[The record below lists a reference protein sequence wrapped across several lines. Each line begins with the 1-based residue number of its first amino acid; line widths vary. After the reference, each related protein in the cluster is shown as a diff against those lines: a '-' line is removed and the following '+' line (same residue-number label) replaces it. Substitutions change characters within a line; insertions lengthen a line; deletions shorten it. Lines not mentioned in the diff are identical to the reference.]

1 MKSVSDSGYINLA
14 TMRMAPQ
21 PQPGGDD
28 GQALGEL
35 REILSKTRK
44 TLGSIVTIAVS
55 PNYGDPSTKLVNIAL
70 IASDALRMLEEAV

>member
-1 MKSVSDSGYINLA
+1 MKSVSDSGYINLVN
-14 TMRMAPQ
+14 MRMTSRAPAR
-21 PQPGGDD
+21 GDD

-35 REILSKTRK
+35 REILNKTRK

>member
-1 MKSVSDSGYINLA
+1 MKSVSKPEYINPV
-14 TMRMAPQ
+14 TMRMTSQA
-21 PQPGGDD
+21 QPGGDD